1 MKINNKPFS
10 SRNLLLVAGILL
22 IIGSYAINAYLYMQ
36 VKTLNA
42 HISSYTPVT
51 TSYNAIP
58 SPTPAPGIE
67 DSRVVDLESRIK
79 SLEYKSS
86 LIGKTVTACGV
97 ISDAYSKF
105 GPQPEYS
112 DKLGTCAAT
121 YQKLEK
127 SL

>member
-1 MKINNKPFS
+1 
-10 SRNLLLVAGILL
+10 
-22 IIGSYAINAYLYMQ
+22 MQ

-51 TSYNAIP
+51 TSNNA
-58 SPTPAPGIE
+58 SPATVIE
-67 DSRVVDLESRIK
+67 DSRVDHLESRIK

-86 LIGKTVTACGV
+86 LIGEAVTACGV
-97 ISDAYSKF
+97 ISAAYSKF